1 VPTWYNLNKWIR
13 VLVQER
19 DIQLITK
26 YRNAKKIAKSDL
38 SIEDQQSLDM
48 MVKKGIFGRYKQA
61 EETFYLFNK

>member
-1 VPTWYNLNKWIR
+1 MPTWYNLNKWIR

>member
-1 VPTWYNLNKWIR
+1 MPTWYNLNKWIR

-38 SIEDQQSLDM
+38 SVEDQQSLDM